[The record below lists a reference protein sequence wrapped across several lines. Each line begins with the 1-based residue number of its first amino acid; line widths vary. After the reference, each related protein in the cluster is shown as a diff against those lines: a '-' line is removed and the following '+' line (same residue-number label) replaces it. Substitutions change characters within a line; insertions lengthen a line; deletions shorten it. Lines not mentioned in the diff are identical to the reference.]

1 MKVSDFLG
9 RNARLLRIRLFNHS
23 LVLQTLRFNYYEEKD
38 FCFRTWYDS
47 IESDF
52 RLFAFKLFGADTFRC
67 SLRLHP
73 VFSWKE
79 YDAKVLAR
87 VLEDT
92 NRIVQDFRK
101 YDESTRIESTKK
113 NS

>member
-1 MKVSDFLG
+1 MKLSEFPG
-9 RNARLLRIRLFNHS
+9 KNARLLRIRLFNHS

-38 FCFRTWYDS
+38 FCLRTWYDS

-52 RLFAFKLFGADTFRC
+52 RLFAFKLFGADTFRG
-67 SLRLHP
+67 SLRLHTL
-73 VFSWKE
+73 FRRQE

-92 NRIVQDFRK
+92 N
-101 YDESTRIESTKK
+101 
-113 NS
+113 